1 VIHPLLSGRDI
12 TQTTRHFLAIDVSE
26 YSEESLRREKP
37 SVYQWL
43 LDYVKPGRDQNNRE
57 SVRRNWW
64 VYGEA
69 RNTFRP
75 ALKKLENLIATSL
88 TSKHRFFIAAN
99 ADTICDSTTVMFAV
113 DDAFALG
120 VLSSRIHVSWALSA
134 GGRLGV
140 GNDPRY
146 NKTRCFETFPF
157 PDLAPAGANPAGVGV
172 SAAPLSSDQAV
183 AGVGVSA
190 APPSAAQLTAA
201 DGADS
206 DPSKKGADSDPSKK
220 GADAAPS
227 TKSADSD
234 PSLLANRIR
243 DLAEQL
249 DGHRKRQQALHPGL
263 TLTGM
268 YNVLEKLR
276 LQRAAAAIPT
286 PALPTRGEGADVSPD
301 NSKTAPPPRVGEAGR
316 GSLELTPKEK
326 TIHEQGLVSVLAEL
340 HDELDRAVFA
350 AYGWSDLAD
359 ALVGKP
365 GGTTPYPDKPE
376 AQAEAEEELLERLV
390 ALNHERAA
398 EEARGLVRWLRP
410 AFQNPDGEQA
420 AQGEIAA
427 GGSTE
432 KPIAK
437 TKKHP
442 WPKTLP
448 EQVQALR
455 RVLAEQPA
463 PLSAEQLARRFS
475 RAQTKKVDELLLTL
489 ADLGQVRREDH
500 LYRL

>member
-1 VIHPLLSGRDI
+1 MGCTIGAKVTKRGEEYFLFKNKDLPWLDFEDRILVEPTRFGVLGVHLPKGLSLAAPRLLSGFSI
-12 TQTTRHFLAIDVSE
+12 GVNSAGVDVS
-26 YSEESLRREKP
+26 S
-37 SVYQWL
+37 
-43 LDYVKPGRDQNNRE
+43 
-57 SVRRNWW
+57 
-64 VYGEA
+64 
-69 RNTFRP
+69 
-75 ALKKLENLIATSL
+75 
-88 TSKHRFFIAAN
+88 AA
-99 ADTICDSTTVMFAV
+99 
-113 DDAFALG
+113 
-120 VLSSRIHVSWALSA
+120 
-134 GGRLGV
+134 
-140 GNDPRY
+140 
-146 NKTRCFETFPF
+146 
-157 PDLAPAGANPAGVGV
+157 AGVGV
-172 SAAPLSSDQAV
+172 SAT
-183 AGVGVSA
+183 
-190 APPSAAQLTAA
+190 PPSTAQRTAA

-206 DPSKKGADSDPSKK
+206 DPSKKGADSE
-220 GADAAPS
+220 PS
-227 TKSADSD
+227 TKNADTA
-234 PSLLANRIR
+234 PLANRIR

-410 AFQNPDGEQA
+410 EFQNPDGEQA

-475 RAQTKKVDELLLTL
+475 RAQTKKVDELLQTL